1 MNDAL
6 DMLRRA
12 KTDGAAH
19 RDALAK
25 IINGT
30 ESGDTGAC
38 RRILKG
44 AEVDDAIGPL
54 STSET
59 IAVALAFGRLDL
71 LPGDY
76 DNFRDAWQRLDT
88 RQRRLVDTV
97 ARAPWRRG

>member
-6 DMLRRA
+6 EMLRRA
-12 KTDGAAH
+12 MTEKAAH
-19 RDALAK
+19 EAALAE
-25 IINGT
+25 ITSGT
-30 ESGDTGAC
+30 GGGDTGAC

-76 DNFRDAWQRLDT
+76 ADFRYAWQRLDT

>member
-1 MNDAL
+1 MDDAR
-6 DMLRRA
+6 DMLRRSM
-12 KTDGAAH
+12 TEQAAH
-19 RDALAK
+19 KAALAE
-25 IINGT
+25 ITNSTGG
-30 ESGDTGAC
+30 GDTGAC

-44 AEVDDAIGPL
+44 ADVDEEIGPL

-59 IAVALAFGRLDL
+59 IVVALAFSRLDL

-76 DNFRDAWQRLDT
+76 DNLRDAWQRLDS

>member
-12 KTDGAAH
+12 KAEKAAH
-19 RDALAK
+19 EAALAE
-25 IINGT
+25 IT
-30 ESGDTGAC
+30 SGSGGGDAGAC

-44 AEVDDAIGPL
+44 AEVDNVIGPL